1 MQEHRII
8 IEFRLT
14 RRKVLALLAAFFLC
28 WHPAMLGS
36 ETLTLTTYYPA
47 PYGGYARLLTTDET
61 LLARDGGAVGIGTGA
76 TPLVAGNKLTVT
88 GGAIGGNFALRPA
101 YAKWNAYGVGDGGA
115 AIYSDN
121 DSYKTLMIVGNNSGG
136 GGRRRVGIW
145 DDMAVNGNL
154 TVNGNATMVSGGD
167 PDKGILYGLC
177 RRVNYST
184 AGGSCDKHERVVG
197 YYPNPAGA
205 AAIYGIFVDE
215 SGAPK
220 GRMRLN
226 TDWQG
231 QMICCKIA
239 N

>member
-61 LLARDGGAVGIGTGA
+61 LLARDGGNVGIGVT
-76 TPLVAGNKLTVT
+76 TPGVKLDVAQHEAIRVGNAYLSSGGNYAHLANHEWYKSPGGWQVT
-88 GGAIGGNFALRPA
+88 GTPGALIQINGQNITFYRH
-101 YAKWNAYGVGDGGA
+101 NGA
-115 AIYSDN
+115 GTHDTSATID
-121 DSYKTLMIVGNNSGG
+121 
-136 GGRRRVGIW
+136 
-145 DDMAVNGNL
+145 ANGNW
-154 TVNGNATMVSGGD
+154 TFNGTLGGFN
-167 PDKGILYGLC
+167 GILNGLC

-184 AGGSCDKHERVVG
+184 AGGSCANYERVVG
-197 YYPNPAGA
+197 YYPDPGGA
-205 AAIYGIFVDE
+205 PAIYGIFVDE

-226 TDWQG
+226 ADWQG
-231 QMICCKIA
+231 QMICCKIT

>member
-61 LLARDGGAVGIGTGA
+61 LLARDGGAVGIGTAG
-76 TPLVAGNKLTVT
+76 PLAAGNKLTVT

-101 YAKWNAYGVGDGGA
+101 YANWNAYGVGDGGA
-115 AIYSDN
+115 AIYN
-121 DSYKTLMIVGNNSGG
+121 DGNAYKKLMIVGNSSVGG
-136 GGRRRVGIW
+136 SAPNRNVGIW
-145 DDMAVNGNL
+145 DHL
-154 TVNGNATMVSGGD
+154 TVNGNVTVANN
-167 PDKGILYGLC
+167 GILYGLC

-184 AGGSCDKHERVVG
+184 AGGSCANYERVVA

-205 AAIYGIFVDE
+205 PAIYGIFVDE

-231 QMICCKIA
+231 QMVCCKIE

>member
-14 RRKVLALLAAFFLC
+14 RSKVLALLAAFFLC

-47 PYGGYARLLTTDET
+47 PYGGYARLLTTDQA
-61 LLARDGGAVGIGTGA
+61 LLARDGGAVGIGTGSTDLTA
-76 TPLVAGNKLTVT
+76 AAYEDNKLTIF

-101 YAKWNAYGVGDGGA
+101 YASWNAYGVGDGGA
-115 AIYSDN
+115 AIYN
-121 DSYKTLMIVGNNSGG
+121 DAGTYKTLMIVGNNSGG
-136 GGRRRVGIW
+136 GSPPVRRVGIW
-145 DDMAVNGNL
+145 DDL
-154 TVNGNATMVSGGD
+154 TVAGHIT
-167 PDKGILYGLC
+167 GLC
-177 RRVNYST
+177 QRANYST
-184 AGGSCDKHERVVG
+184 AGGNCPKDYRVMG
-197 YYPNPAGA
+197 YYADPTLA
-205 AAIYGIFVDE
+205 APIYGIFVDE

-226 TDWQG
+226 GDWQG
-231 QMICCKIA
+231 QMICCRIE

>member
-61 LLARDGGAVGIGTGA
+61 LLARDGGNVGIGVT
-76 TPLVAGNKLTVT
+76 TPGVKLDVAQ
-88 GGAIGGNFALRPA
+88 
-101 YAKWNAYGVGDGGA
+101 NAA
-115 AIYSDN
+115 
-121 DSYKTLMIVGNNSGG
+121 M
-136 GGRRRVGIW
+136 RVGR
-145 DDMAVNGNL
+145 AYL
-154 TVNGNATMVSGGD
+154 SSGGD
-167 PDKGILYGLC
+167 YVHLANNEWYNGGSWQPTGGVGALIQLTGQNINFYRHDGAKNHTLSATIDKDGILSGLC

-184 AGGSCDKHERVVG
+184 AGGTCANYERVVG

-205 AAIYGIFVDE
+205 PAIYGIFVDE

-226 TDWQG
+226 SDWQG
-231 QMICCKIA
+231 QMVCCKIA